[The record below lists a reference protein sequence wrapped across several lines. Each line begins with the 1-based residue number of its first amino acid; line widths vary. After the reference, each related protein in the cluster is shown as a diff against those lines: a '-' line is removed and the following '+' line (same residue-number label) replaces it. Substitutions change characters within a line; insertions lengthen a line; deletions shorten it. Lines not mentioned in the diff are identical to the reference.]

1 MLPYFEQL
9 IIRTIWLGVTR
20 TPDKTKIKC
29 RLLEEDGVR
38 QAEGTTLEEA
48 ARKIIEGCKDGGR
61 EL

>member
-1 MLPYFEQL
+1 MLPCFEQL

-20 TPDKTKIKC
+20 TPDKTKIRC

-38 QAEGTTLEEA
+38 HAEGTTLEEA
-48 ARKIIEGCKDGGR
+48 AMKIIRGCKDGRR